1 MSNLKTLALRDA
13 MFIARLIDNDEYDR
27 ALTYARLLTTTIEG
41 VMRENN
47 ITPSLTTIHDTTPA
61 I

>member
-1 MSNLKTLALRDA
+1 MTNLKTLAIRDA
-13 MFIARLIDNDEYDR
+13 NFIVRLIDNGEYDR
-27 ALTYARLLTTTIEG
+27 ALTYARLLTTTIQG

-47 ITPSLTTIHDTTPA
+47 ITPTTTTIHDTTPA

>member
-1 MSNLKTLALRDA
+1 MTNLKTLAIRDA
-13 MFIARLIDNDEYDR
+13 NLIARLIDNGEYDR
-27 ALTYARLLTTTIEG
+27 ALTYARLLTTTIEN